1 MIIISTSSSHLKSNY
16 EVLFWLGL
24 YAPKGTSPD
33 ILQLLESAIQKILA
47 QENVKKKLADLGMSS
62 FFASRADLTKQITKE
77 TAEWADVIKKAG
89 VVLE

>member
-1 MIIISTSSSHLKSNY
+1 
-16 EVLFWLGL
+16 
-24 YAPKGTSPD
+24 
-33 ILQLLESAIQKILA
+33 
-47 QENVKKKLADLGMSS
+47 MSS

>member
-1 MIIISTSSSHLKSNY
+1 
-16 EVLFWLGL
+16 
-24 YAPKGTSPD
+24 
-33 ILQLLESAIQKILA
+33 LQLLESAIQKILA

-62 FFASRADLTKQITKE
+62 FFASRDDLTKQITKE